1 VKATATA
8 KCLVHV
14 LNSNADPTG
23 SLKKGVGAAII
34 VSVGNAGGC
43 ISSFLYPST
52 QAPRYFQGHGV
63 NVAYCFMTICLAGF
77 MTFYLE
83 HQNKKKAELRESR
96 TWTAEERSE
105 ISERQADGSPFF
117 VYTL

>member
-1 VKATATA
+1 
-8 KCLVHV
+8 
-14 LNSNADPTG
+14 
-23 SLKKGVGAAII
+23 
-34 VSVGNAGGC
+34 
-43 ISSFLYPST
+43 
-52 QAPRYFQGHGV
+52 
-63 NVAYCFMTICLAGF
+63 MTVCLAGF

-105 ISERQADGSPFF
+105 ISERQADSSPFF